1 MRRLSCLA
9 VILALLGCGHDSEE
23 PTLAPTDANV
33 TGSYALSTA
42 NGRLLPIIVS
52 LTADAEWDL
61 SADQFMIFADHTWTD
76 TTTYAVKSFTSG
88 AVTTQQTGASGTY
101 AIANGQI
108 NFTMF
113 TGGTGTFPGSVTG
126 NTLSLLFN
134 GGHFV
139 YSR

>member
-1 MRRLSCLA
+1 MRRLSYLA
-9 VILALLGCGHDSEE
+9 VILALLGCEQNSAE

-33 TGSYALSTA
+33 VGSYALSTA
-42 NGRLLPIIVS
+42 NGRLLPIVVS
-52 LTADAEWDL
+52 LTADEEWDL
-61 SADQFMIFADHTWTD
+61 SADRFVISADNTWTD
-76 TTTYAVKSFTSG
+76 TTTYAVKSFASG
-88 AVTTQQTGASGTY
+88 SVTARQTGATGTY

-108 NFTMF
+108 NFIMT
-113 TGGTGTFPGSVTG
+113 TGGTATFPGSVTG

>member
-1 MRRLSCLA
+1 MRRLSYLA
-9 VILALLGCGHDSEE
+9 AILALLGCGHDSEE

-33 TGSYALSTA
+33 AGSYALSTA

-61 SADQFMIFADHTWTD
+61 SADNFVISTDNTWTD
-76 TTTYAVKSFTSG
+76 TTTYAVKSFTAG
-88 AVTTQQTGASGTY
+88 TVTTQQTGATGTY

-108 NFTMF
+108 NFTMI
-113 TGGTGTFPGSVTG
+113 TGGTATFSGSVTG